1 MNKEQKTTNINL
13 EITADEANI
22 IVMALQNAT
31 VAVKDAPVVLALI
44 EKIVEQH
51 KKQHNAKD

>member
-1 MNKEQKTTNINL
+1 MNKNMNL
-13 EITADEANI
+13 EITANEANI
-22 IVMALQNAT
+22 IVMSLQNAT

-51 KKQHNAKD
+51 KKQHNANDQSS